1 MISISNDN
9 IINKNRINN
18 IIQKNYY
25 SNKINESSKNKNIF
39 SLYKSINDLND
50 MKKKIFYSQI
60 IGANEKE
67 KNKFFNHS
75 SNKNKMRNNKIKFT
89 IYKKVKND
97 NTGDTINNMD
107 IIDIKKYNTEKN
119 KNTKNKITKIEGKFI
134 DEIKAK
140 LNKTKINNN
149 LIKITKKKIK
159 NPNKTIDINDINNN
173 KIIEINKSNKNKISK
188 TKKIKINLFD
198 SKVKNEKKINI
209 TLDNSEKN
217 NIINN
222 NNIQKKETVQNHK
235 DINESSKIIKANINI
250 IEKELIA
257 FKEHNLFIKQQLE
270 KMYNKNN

>member
-97 NTGDTINNMD
+97 NTDDTINNMD

-173 KIIEINKSNKNKISK
+173 KIIEINKGNKNKISK
-188 TKKIKINLFD
+188 TKKIKVNLFY

-209 TLDNSEKN
+209 TLDN
-217 NIINN
+217 
-222 NNIQKKETVQNHK
+222 
-235 DINESSKIIKANINI
+235 
-250 IEKELIA
+250 
-257 FKEHNLFIKQQLE
+257 
-270 KMYNKNN
+270 